1 MTELDL
7 VNTRRVL
14 EAFGEETVE
23 SMRNILI
30 SNGKDASGE
39 LIRSLSYQITYE
51 ESDIDIEFSMVD
63 YGQFV
68 DKGRKPGKQPPISSI
83 SKWLA
88 IKGIPQKFAFPIAR
102 KIGLKGIEPT
112 PFFDSTISDKTREL
126 ISSLEI
132 AYSKDIE
139 VWIRNNFTK

>member
-1 MTELDL
+1 MTPLDL
-7 VNTRRVL
+7 INTRSVL
-14 EAFGEETVE
+14 EAFGEDTVDT
-23 SMRNILI
+23 MRNILI

-51 ESDIDIEFSMVD
+51 ETDIDIEFSMVD

-102 KIGLKGIEPT
+102 KIGLKGIKPT
-112 PFFDSTISDKTREL
+112 PFFDSTISSKTREL
-126 ISSLEI
+126 INALEI
-132 AYSKDIE
+132 AYSRDLTT
-139 VWIRNNFTK
+139 WITNNLPK